1 MDLGERKWRE
11 ASPWLQQKWGWKGG
25 VGSSLE
31 ALEAMKMIW
40 RGNLEENSILGKEAR
55 GVLGRN

>member
-1 MDLGERKWRE
+1 VD
-11 ASPWLQQKWGWKGG
+11 
-25 VGSSLE
+25 SSLE
-31 ALEAMKMIW
+31 ALEAMNVKY